1 MKAVILCGGMG
12 TRLRE
17 HTELRPK
24 PMVEVGG
31 IPLLVHIMRIYA
43 RHGIR
48 EFVLCL
54 GYKGEV
60 IKQYF
65 LDYDAMQND
74 FTIEL
79 GRRDSITFHDRHRD
93 DWTVTLADTG
103 ASAMTG
109 ARIKRAARY
118 LDGDTFAVTYG
129 DGVADLDLGK
139 VLAFHRAH
147 GKKATMT
154 GVRPPSRFG
163 EIDHQGGRVISF
175 NEKPQTTHG
184 LINGGFFFFEPSFLD
199 YIDDEES
206 RALEREP
213 LERCV
218 ADGQLHVYEHGGFWH
233 CMDTYRDWEHL
244 DQWWRSGTAPWK

>member
-1 MKAVILCGGMG
+1 MG

-31 IPLLVHIMRIYA
+31 IPLLIHIMRIYA
-43 RHGIR
+43 KHDIR

-54 GYKGEV
+54 GYKGDV

-65 LDYDAMQND
+65 LDFDAMQND

-79 GRRDSITFHDRHRD
+79 GRRDSIRFHARHQD
-93 DWTVTLADTG
+93 DWTVTLAETG
-103 ASAMTG
+103 PETMTG

-118 LDGDTFAVTYG
+118 LDGETFAVTYG
-129 DGVADLDLGK
+129 DGVADLDLAR
-139 VLAFHRAH
+139 VLAYHRAH

-163 EIDHQGGRVISF
+163 EIEHRDGRVVAF
-175 NEKPQTTHG
+175 NEKPQAAHG

-199 YIDDEES
+199 YLDDDA
-206 RALEREP
+206 RCALEREP

-218 ADGQLHVYEHGGFWH
+218 ADEQLHVYEHAGFWQ

-244 DQWWRSGTAPWK
+244 EQWWRSGSAPWK